1 MNPVCAKQT
10 LFYLTLAPFFA
21 FYSAFA
27 FILYPL
33 RHQLHPMHWVVPSG
47 GLSFPVN
54 LMRHWTFSLY
64 YVVSEL
70 WGSAGIPLLF
80 WSCANDLVSLEEVI
94 PIPCFFHFM
103 ATNISYRN
111 SVCFLDFAC
120 SVVFSLVPT
129 HGLVWEPRTHF

>member
-1 MNPVCAKQT
+1 MNPVCVQQT

-94 PIPCFFHFM
+94 PIPCFS
-103 ATNISYRN
+103 ISWLPIFRI
-111 SVCFLDFAC
+111 VTQ
-120 SVVFSLVPT
+120 VVFLILLAP
-129 HGLVWEPRTHF
+129 